1 MFGFMNQMVK
11 AREQQLRQEKV
22 GYAVRNRH

>member
-22 GYAVRNRH
+22 GYVVRNRH

>member
-1 MFGFMNQMVK
+1 MFRFMDQMVK

-22 GYAVRNRH
+22 GYVVRNRH

>member
-22 GYAVRNRH
+22 GYVVHNRH

>member
-1 MFGFMNQMVK
+1 MFRFMDQMVR